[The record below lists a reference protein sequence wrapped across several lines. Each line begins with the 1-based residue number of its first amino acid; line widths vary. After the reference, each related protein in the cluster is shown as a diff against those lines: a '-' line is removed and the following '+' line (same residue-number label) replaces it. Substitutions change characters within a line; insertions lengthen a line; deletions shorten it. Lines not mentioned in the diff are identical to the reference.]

1 MNINK
6 DYLSEQLNKDSDLYN
21 VILENSIMR
30 ESLIRDVPILLT
42 GKKDDGKLSRLKDI
56 VLSTEEI
63 FLSSIHDLSGTF
75 NTMFDQEKF
84 NSMKYMVDNKE
95 LSMDELINKCR
106 KYVSNKPEWLVSFEE
121 RCNREPNKLHVL
133 TFCEIEKATSTVL
146 RQLINMIDSRMVDG
160 KWKLLD
166 NARIVLV
173 SSNVKNDNKVMDD
186 LYKRVVL
193 LEINSPIENWFK
205 LRNLQDISS
214 SLDFKR
220 EDIIFNPELAAYIL
234 CKFWRDK
241 EDVLGL
247 RNNVNKLC
255 VVSSLMKEF
264 NQEDVLKIFMK
275 EEYIKDFY
283 NFCNKYDMNIDD
295 VISEDYFSDKDID
308 ITRDILMY
316 FLICGEDNADK
327 RRKASSKFVQYDC
340 ENNGLILVDLY
351 FWTNMNNDEKLLNFM
366 DLAKKTTMQRLFEKN
381 DINKL
386 SKK

>member
-1 MNINK
+1 MNINR
-6 DYLSEQLNKDSDLYN
+6 DYLTEQLNKDSDLYN

-75 NTMFDQEKF
+75 NTMFDQKKF

-95 LSMDELINKCR
+95 LSMDELINSCR

-121 RCNREPNKLHVL
+121 RCNREPNKLHIL
-133 TFCEIEKATSTVL
+133 GFCEIEKATSTVL
-146 RQLINMIDSRMVDG
+146 RQLINIIDSRMVDS
-160 KWKLLD
+160 KWKLPN

-173 SSNVKNDNKVMDD
+173 SSNIKNDNKVIDD

-205 LRNLQDISS
+205 LRNLQDISN
-214 SLDFKR
+214 SLVFKR
-220 EDIIFNPELAAYIL
+220 EDIVFNPELAAYIL

-247 RNNVNKLC
+247 SNNVNKLC

-295 VISEDYFSDKDID
+295 VISEDYFKENDID
-308 ITRDILMY
+308 ITRDVFDVFYYL
-316 FLICGEDNADK
+316 
-327 RRKASSKFVQYDC
+327 
-340 ENNGLILVDLY
+340 
-351 FWTNMNNDEKLLNFM
+351 W
-366 DLAKKTTMQRLFEKN
+366 
-381 DINKL
+381 
-386 SKK
+386 